1 MGRKIKITES
11 QLDRLLKR
19 IINEDENSGGDLKFY
34 NETYNKD
41 CVIRVARKKDST
53 TPNPYRAVVL
63 CDVFDDGE
71 LYVVGELSVYG
82 NSEKEVNDFI
92 CDNLEKVKEEFD
104 YLFGDNEEPLMESVQ
119 SSRWD
124 VSDNPITCEIDDDS
138 EFF

>member
-34 NETYNKD
+34 NETYKKD
-41 CVIRVARKKDST
+41 CIIRVARKKDSA
-53 TPNPYRAVVL
+53 TPNSYRAVVL

-82 NSEKEVNDFI
+82 KSEEEVNEFI
-92 CDNLEKVKEEFD
+92 CDNLEEVKKEFD
-104 YLFGDNEEPLMESVQ
+104 ELFGVIEEPLMESVK

-124 VSDNPITCEIDDDS
+124 VSDNPITCEIEDNS